1 MEALKEQLLS
11 IHFDSGLFWKA
22 ALLLTI
28 GTLVLGCIG
37 RYSFGKH
44 SILDHAVSSAI
55 GILFVYAATVVIFSM
70 GGAEY
75 KSFVAPLPF
84 IRLTEGTMS
93 IFVFQGTD
101 FPLICEQLVNMIILA
116 FFANLIDSALPR
128 GEHFISWLFFRC
140 LTIVLAIAIQLG
152 VAWLFTTYL
161 PQGIVTYA
169 PTILLIVLLL
179 MLAVGAFK
187 ILVGAAIATVNPLV
201 GALYTFFFATFIGKA
216 LSKSVLT
223 TIILSALVWGLNYLG
238 VTTVAIG
245 AAALVA
251 YIPLLIALL
260 IIWYVVNKIL

>member
-1 MEALKEQLLS
+1 MEALKEQLLR
-11 IHFDSGLFWKA
+11 INFDSDLYWKA

-28 GTLVLGCIG
+28 GTLVLGFIG

-55 GILFVYAATVVIFSM
+55 GILFVYAATIVLFSL
-70 GGAEY
+70 GAEY
-75 KSFVAPLPF
+75 QSFVAPLPF
-84 IRLTEGTMS
+84 ISLTEGNMS
-93 IFVFQGTD
+93 IFVFEGAEYTV
-101 FPLICEQLVNMIILA
+101 ICEQIVNMIILA
-116 FFANLIDSALPR
+116 FLANIIDTALPR

-140 LTIVLAIAIQLG
+140 LTIGLAMAMQLG

-169 PTILLIVLLL
+169 PTILLAILVL

-223 TIILSALVWGLNYLG
+223 TMILGTLVWGLNYLG
-238 VTTVAIG
+238 VTTVAI
-245 AAALVA
+245 ATAALVA
-251 YIPLLIALL
+251 YIPLMIALL